1 LFFLLRF
8 LYSIIDCLQKLDKR
22 VDDLTKVVENM
33 SSDIK
38 EIKECNEKILHSI
51 KKLENTSEGADEEFI
66 NVRIF

>member
-1 LFFLLRF
+1 
-8 LYSIIDCLQKLDKR
+8 
-22 VDDLTKVVENM
+22 M

-38 EIKECNEKILHSI
+38 ELKECNEKILHSI